1 MSAGRQRVIVK
12 RQDIPEAAEWI
23 IGASALLSP
32 CSAIVSPHMKAIP
45 SGALTVCLTVWL
57 LAGCSSL
64 LPRSKESS
72 PTSPWTTYRE
82 AQAAF
87 DQIVPGKTTVADLAE
102 LSLDPDKVPNIAV
115 LNYSDVLR
123 RFMLNQSVTVSD
135 LDRGVQ
141 ECVQAMTVCRGLEV
155 SQRLVKKHRNGS
167 FWLDFLGFR
176 RETHIQGFRFNG
188 LVLLKDGVV
197 VYKLTGGQPVIHESE
212 ESANP
217 LGPVQSIGNKLLG
230 GWL

>member
-1 MSAGRQRVIVK
+1 MATGR
-12 RQDIPEAAEWI
+12 
-23 IGASALLSP
+23 LSP
-32 CSAIVSPHMKAIP
+32 ACAIVCAHMKARP
-45 SGALTVCLTVWL
+45 AGALTLCLSVWL
-57 LAGCSSL
+57 LAGCTSL
-64 LPRSKESS
+64 LPRSKEST
-72 PTSPWTTYRE
+72 PSPWETYRE

-87 DQIVPGKTTVADLAE
+87 DRIVPGQTTLEDLVA
-102 LSLDPDKVPNIAV
+102 LSFDPDKIPNIAI

-155 SQRLVKKHRNGS
+155 NQRLVKKHRNGS

>member
-1 MSAGRQRVIVK
+1 MGR
-12 RQDIPEAAEWI
+12 IP
-23 IGASALLSP
+23 GR
-32 CSAIVSPHMKAIP
+32 
-45 SGALTVCLTVWL
+45 ALTWSFALCL
-57 LAGCSSL
+57 LAGCTGL
-64 LPRSKESS
+64 LPKSQQITK
-72 PTSPWTTYRE
+72 SPWQTYRE
-82 AQAAF
+82 AQQTF
-87 DQIVPGKTTVADLAE
+87 DLIVPGKTTAEDLRG
-102 LSLDPDKVPNIAV
+102 LQLDPETVPNIAI
-115 LNYSDVLR
+115 LNYADVLR
-123 RFMLNQSVTVSD
+123 RFMANQSVTLAD
-135 LDRGVQ
+135 LDHGVQ
-141 ECVQAMTVCRGLEV
+141 ECVRAKSVCRGLEINQ
-155 SQRLVKKHRNGS
+155 SLVKKHRNGS